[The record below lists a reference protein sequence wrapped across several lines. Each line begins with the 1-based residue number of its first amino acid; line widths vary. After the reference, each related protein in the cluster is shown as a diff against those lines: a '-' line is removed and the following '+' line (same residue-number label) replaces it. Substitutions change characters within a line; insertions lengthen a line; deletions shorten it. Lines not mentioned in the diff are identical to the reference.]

1 MKPKIK
7 AYIAASMMFI
17 VVSILVCILCV
28 LLRKDFNSGDIA
40 CVFSIALA
48 IDYYTE
54 KYKS

>member
-7 AYIAASMMFI
+7 AYLAASMMFI
-17 VVSILVCILCV
+17 GVSIIVCILWA
-28 LLRKDFNSGDIA
+28 LLKKDFNSGDIA